1 MLIGL
6 GAVPYLDRIDEINI
20 QEQPYSMEF
29 RMKVWIAIK

>member
-6 GAVPYLDRIDEINI
+6 GSVPYFDKIEEINI
-20 QEQPYSMEF
+20 QQQPYSMEF